1 MRTNLDCFPSFLRQP
16 LEGSRMAT
24 EDENTHRRVL
34 DSVQLILSDISLRK
48 PPPEIAVVVHQ
59 RVKVITGNPDLYKEV
74 KLPVPAC
81 LPAGRHGA
89 ALPGNDFLF
98 HIVPLDRGYPTRAG
112 RGTLRSRGGKMI

>member
-24 EDENTHRRVL
+24 EDENTHQRVL

-59 RVKVITGNPDLYKEV
+59 RVKVITGNPDLYKEA
-74 KLPVPAC
+74 KLPAPAYRQ
-81 LPAGRHGA
+81 AGTGRHFPAMISYFILCPLTGVIPPGREGA
-89 ALPGNDFLF
+89 
-98 HIVPLDRGYPTRAG
+98 
-112 RGTLRSRGGKMI
+112 RSGQEEAK